1 MTKAPN
7 ADKEVADWTE
17 KIVQKGLL
25 LLCADFDKLKT
36 WQPPNRDATAFN
48 APQNADKNRS
58 KVGGHV
64 LLLSVFMAFKLRWFR
79 TCPAWTCLECA

>member
-7 ADKEVADWTE
+7 ADKQVADWAE

-58 KVGGHV
+58 KVGGTR
-64 LLLSVFMAFKLRWFR
+64 LLCEPLGFR
-79 TCPAWTCLECA
+79 TCLAWTCPEFA